1 MVNYLD
7 SNSFFSPSQ
16 HGFRKSLSCETQ
28 LLTFTNDVLSILDRG
43 SQIDCVF
50 LDFCKAF
57 DKVPHKRLL
66 FKLSQLNLDPNVL
79 SWITCFLANR
89 SQFVHANNVNSS
101 IKPVTS
107 GVPQGSVLGPL
118 LFLIYVND
126 LPLCVSSSI
135 SLFADDCV
143 IYREVTNTTDIEL
156 LQNDL
161 QAVADWCDLWQMS
174 LNTNKCKAM
183 TISRRITISPT
194 YSIVEI
200 PLETVPCY
208 KYLGVHITSNMSWKT
223 HTDHII
229 ANANSMLGYLKRNFR
244 LAPVSLKLL
253 MYKTLVR
260 SKLDY
265 AAAIWDPGL
274 STLVTDLEALQN
286 RGARFIFTNYHR
298 TSSVSTMKTNLSL
311 PALSLRRKI
320 SRLCLFYK
328 IYHSNTSLKNKLMLN
343 PVFISPRVDHQF
355 KVGIPHCI
363 TSAYYN
369 SFIPRTSSEWNR
381 LPAQLVNIPSFDLF
395 KSALTTYLC

>member
-1 MVNYLD
+1 MPIYPCKGLPWND
-7 SNSFFSPSQ
+7 MQAINKCTNPIKCCKCIHSFSHIFG
-16 HGFRKSLSCETQ
+16 GFTGSLAMPGHC
-28 LLTFTNDVLSILDRG
+28 LPGILYG
-43 SQIDCVF
+43 PIWC
-50 LDFCKAF
+50 CTTE
-57 DKVPHKRLL
+57 
-66 FKLSQLNLDPNVL
+66 LNK
-79 SWITCFLANR
+79 WI
-89 SQFVHANNVNSS
+89 
-101 IKPVTS
+101 
-107 GVPQGSVLGPL
+107 
-118 LFLIYVND
+118 
-126 LPLCVSSSI
+126 
-135 SLFADDCV
+135 
-143 IYREVTNTTDIEL
+143 
-156 LQNDL
+156 
-161 QAVADWCDLWQMS
+161 QAVAHHRHTFLPCK
-174 LNTNKCKAM
+174 LNLIASAACLKCFLIKLFEFLCCCI
-183 TISRRITISPT
+183 ISD
-194 YSIVEI
+194 
-200 PLETVPCY
+200 
-208 KYLGVHITSNMSWKT
+208 SN
-223 HTDHII
+223 HII

-343 PVFISPRVDHQF
+343 PVFISPRVDHQC
-355 KVGIPHCI
+355 KVGIPHCV

-369 SFIPRTSSEWNR
+369 SFIPRTYSEWNR